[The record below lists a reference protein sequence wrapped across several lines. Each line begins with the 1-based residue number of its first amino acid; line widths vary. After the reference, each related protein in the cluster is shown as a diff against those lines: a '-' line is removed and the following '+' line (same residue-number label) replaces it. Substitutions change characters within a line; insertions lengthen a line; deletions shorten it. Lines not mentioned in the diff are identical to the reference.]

1 MFTLACE
8 QGLIN
13 DSPMRWVKKLK
24 EAEPRRRSLTGEQKE
39 KLWHTLA
46 TQPDTLLF
54 RLVILAVNSPLRRG
68 QLIAISPD
76 AIDWQNGLLYAV
88 ASKRKGPRPI
98 PLNSTALS
106 TLRLMVADSQLPL
119 PITDIRKRWRKVLI
133 EAGINK
139 EGGSRE
145 ENFHFHDLRTM
156 FGSELKKRGVD
167 NYYIQQLFAHS
178 DMETS
183 TIYLTSELPKLVEAV
198 KKLDDVQEME
208 GMQ

>member
-1 MFTLACE
+1 
-8 QGLIN
+8 
-13 DSPMRWVKKLK
+13 
-24 EAEPRRRSLTGEQKE
+24 
-39 KLWHTLA
+39 
-46 TQPDTLLF
+46 
-54 RLVILAVNSPLRRG
+54 
-68 QLIAISPD
+68 
-76 AIDWQNGLLYAV
+76 
-88 ASKRKGPRPI
+88 
-98 PLNSTALS
+98 
-106 TLRLMVADSQLPL
+106 
-119 PITDIRKRWRKVLI
+119 LI